1 MSAASMLLVVAVVT
15 LAILL
20 VGVRVVGLTPYAV
33 LSGSMEPVYHV
44 GSLIYVRTVDPD
56 TIQVQTPITFT
67 LNGNGGV
74 VATHRVVD
82 VIRDGSGYAFIT
94 KGDANQEPD
103 GRPVKPENVI
113 GVPVFSIPYLGYFS
127 NWLQSGA
134 GMIAGVALAA
144 ALLLSTLLA
153 ELWPKADKPPVPTPA
168 VREAAKPAPVP
179 ESPAQEPDQSPG
191 EFIPQRRRRSAKY
204 TPETDEEP

>member
-1 MSAASMLLVVAVVT
+1 MAGTLLVIVVVT

-33 LSGSMEPVYHV
+33 LSGSMEPTYPV
-44 GSLIYVRTVDPD
+44 GSLIYVRAVDRES
-56 TIQVQTPITFT
+56 VAVNTPITFT
-67 LNGNGGV
+67 VNEGSL
-74 VATHRVVD
+74 VATHRVIEV
-82 VIRDGSGYAFIT
+82 RQASDGSVAYIT
-94 KGDANQEPD
+94 KGDANGQPD
-103 GRPVKPENVI
+103 GTPVKPEQII
-113 GVPVFSIPYLGYFS
+113 GSPVFQIPYLGYFS

-168 VREAAKPAPVP
+168 VREAATPSP
-179 ESPAQEPDQSPG
+179 EG
-191 EFIPQRRRRSAKY
+191 K
-204 TPETDEEP
+204 TP